1 MTVIVAGSPEYA
13 ACRDLARQIETLH
26 TEIAGIEP
34 DQEAAHRLLS
44 RLPPDQRA
52 SGLNLLHYLALRKR
66 DLRSLQDGL
75 VRFGLSSLG
84 RSEAHVLPTLEA
96 VRRNLALLHGEDLE
110 EAPEPEVILAAF
122 DTLVGRLQENTL
134 RLLGDSPANRRGYIM
149 VTLPT
154 EAAEDYLLVH
164 ALLDSGMDC
173 VRINC
178 AHNGPDEW
186 LRMIR
191 NLRYAERTTRR
202 KCRVLMDLGG
212 PKLRTGPMQQAPG
225 VLKIRPRRGRSGKVT
240 RPARIWLTAARA
252 DGRDYGAA
260 DGILEVDRDWLG
272 ALRAGDRI
280 RFRDARGSRRSWR
293 LREVMADGC
302 WAEARKTA
310 YLMNGVRLGLWRDE
324 TDAAGGSLDKKGRQ
338 KQRKLALET
347 TVAGLASQESE
358 ILLRVGDVLL
368 LERSEEPGAPAIR
381 DDDGRLLGPG
391 RVSLPIPEVYQDAC
405 PGEPVYFD
413 DGRIAA
419 IIERVEDRQLQ
430 LRVTHTRNPE
440 EKLGGD
446 KGINFP
452 ETALSLPALSTK
464 DLEDLDFAARHADM
478 IGLSFANSATDVRAL
493 REELIRRGGERVAA
507 VVKIETKRGFG
518 NLPHILLEAM
528 QFPAC
533 GVMIARGDLAV
544 EMGFER
550 LAEVQ
555 EEILWVCEAAHVP
568 VVWATQVLEALTKR
582 GHATRAEITD
592 AAMGQAAECVMLNK
606 GPHIQRAVRVL
617 NDILQ
622 RMQSHRAKKRS
633 MLRRLELA
641 WMFRPESEDPA

>member
-1 MTVIVAGSPEYA
+1 MIPIPPDSPQYA
-13 ACRDLARQIETLH
+13 SCRDLARQIETLR
-26 TEIAGIEP
+26 TEIVGIGP
-34 DQEAAHRLLS
+34 DQEDAHRLLN
-44 RLPPDQRA
+44 RLPPDSRA
-52 SGLNLLHYLALRKR
+52 CGLNLLHYLALRKR
-66 DLRSLQDGL
+66 DLRGLQDAL
-75 VRFGLSSLG
+75 VRLGLSSLG
-84 RSEAHVLPTLEA
+84 RSEAHVLPTIEA
-96 VRRNLALLHGEDLE
+96 VRRNLALLLGDDLE
-110 EAPEPEVILAAF
+110 DAPQAEAIYAAF
-122 DTLVGRLQENTL
+122 DAQAGRLHDNTV
-134 RLLGDSPANRRGYIM
+134 RLLGDSPGSRRGYIM

-154 EAAEDYLLVH
+154 EAAHDFLLVH

-178 AHNGPDEW
+178 AHDGPEQW
-186 LRMIR
+186 LQMIR
-191 NLRYAERTTRR
+191 NLRHAERTTGR

-212 PKLRTGPMQQAPG
+212 PKLRTGPMQVAPG
-225 VLKIRPRRGRSGKVT
+225 VLKVRPRRGRDGKV
-240 RPARIWLTAARA
+240 ARAARVWLTSSLA

-260 DGILEVDRDWLG
+260 DAMLEVDRDWLDEV
-272 ALRAGDRI
+272 RAGDRI
-280 RFRDARGSRRSWR
+280 RFRDARGSGRSWR
-293 LREVMADGC
+293 VREVMPEGC
-302 WAEARKTA
+302 WVEARKTA
-310 YLMNGVRLGLWRDE
+310 YLMNDVTLGLWRNQP
-324 TDAAGGSLDKKGRQ
+324 DAAGGSREKKGRQ
-338 KQRKLALET
+338 HQRKLVLET
-347 TVAGLASQESE
+347 VVAGLPSQESE
-358 ILLRVGDVLL
+358 ILLRTGDVLL
-368 LERSEEPGAPAIR
+368 IEHSEAPGAPAVR
-381 DDDGRLLGPG
+381 DDNGHLLGPG

-405 PGEPVYFD
+405 PGEPVFFD

-452 ETALSLPALSTK
+452 DTALKLPALSAK
-464 DLEDLDFAARHADM
+464 DLQDLDFAARHADM
-478 IGLSFANSATDVRAL
+478 VGLSFTNSAADVRAL
-493 REELIRRGGERVAA
+493 REELIRRDGEQVAV

-544 EMGFER
+544 ETGFER

-606 GPHIQRAVRVL
+606 GLHIQRAVRVL
-617 NDILQ
+617 DDILR
-622 RMQSHRAKKRS
+622 RMQGHRTKKRS

-641 WMFRPESEDPA
+641 SMFRPEGEGPG